1 MILYIIELMTFFFR
15 RIQFQRKN
23 IYDKEN
29 LTSFMRVLYLK
40 LIVNGENAADIVA
53 ILRIEQDKENFMRRA
68 ARGK

>member
-1 MILYIIELMTFFFR
+1 MTFFFR

>member
-1 MILYIIELMTFFFR
+1 
-15 RIQFQRKN
+15 
-23 IYDKEN
+23 
-29 LTSFMRVLYLK
+29 MRVLYLK